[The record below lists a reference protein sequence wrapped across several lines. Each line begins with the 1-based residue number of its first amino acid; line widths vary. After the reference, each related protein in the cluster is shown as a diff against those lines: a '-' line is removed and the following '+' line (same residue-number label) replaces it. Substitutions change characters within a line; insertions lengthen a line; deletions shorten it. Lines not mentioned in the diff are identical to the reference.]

1 MRRKH
6 MTKRFLSMLLVWV
19 MVMSLVPSVPA
30 DAAKK
35 AKVSKVTVAS
45 SLSGSKKTVVIAKG
59 KKVKLSTVVSVK
71 PNKKANKGVTYKSAN
86 TKIATVD
93 SKGNVKGVSVG
104 STKITVTSKK
114 DTKKNATIT
123 AKVVSKAVKK
133 VTLNSKSG
141 AMFTGDTLTLKA
153 KVKAKKGAVKTV
165 GWKSSNTKVAT
176 VNSKGKITAV
186 GAGSATITAQAID
199 GSGKKAK
206 YQLTVQDPVYM
217 TGMSVINAQS
227 VTFSLNTAYPLDASA
242 VSVMTKKY
250 TQGQYQGQLKIN
262 NMTTADSVNY
272 TIVLDND
279 SRLDLNEYVQVSIPS
294 LNGAVKSM
302 EAVYSEP
309 ALAYTGDEIISMWV
323 GRKQERSLSFS
334 DGAGYSSYAI
344 NALPAGLT
352 AESVND
358 ELVIKGVPTTPGL
371 TEAVMTATDEM
382 GNTLT
387 KNVKFIVGSDT
398 MVVAAANTQYDLRV
412 GEVASS
418 SFSVLAVG
426 GSGYY
431 YYTVVSDPS
440 GICNGTSNSTGV
452 QRSYRSFEYKVAIP
466 GQYSLTIRV
475 QDQENAAYV
484 CDVPVTINIAQ
495 GITVGG
501 CIRDAQGMPMSG
513 STNTSV
519 YLTNKNYADRYYYSN
534 TDDVDSNYS
543 YYNHYSQYS
552 WVWVHDDG
560 TYSAIVSPGTYD
572 VQVTHE
578 RYTNYGSDIEVETK
592 YLYNQSFATSST
604 GFDIQLNLYRVVIT
618 GLPTYTTY
626 YLNDDN
632 DGYVSTDEN
641 GSMVF
646 FAKPGTSYQIATEK
660 DSEYDDWK
668 TVKET
673 NGKVYKCYYKYTA
686 TVPAVNGAVQLQA
699 TESLVKKVEVSSY

>member
-1 MRRKH
+1 MKRKH

-93 SKGNVKGVSVG
+93 SKGKVKGVSVG

-114 DTKKNATIT
+114 DTKKKATIT

-141 AMFTGDTLTLKA
+141 DMFTGDTLTLKA

-176 VNSKGKITAV
+176 VDSKGKVTAV

-217 TGMSVINAQS
+217 TGISVLNAQS
-227 VTFSLNTAYPLDASA
+227 VTFSLNTACPLDISA
-242 VSVMTKKY
+242 VSVMKKKY

-262 NMTTADSVNY
+262 NMTTADNVNY

-279 SRLDLNEYVQVSIPS
+279 SRLELNEYVQVSIPS

-302 EAVYSEP
+302 ESVYSEP
-309 ALAYTGDEIISMWV
+309 ALAYTDDEVITMEV
-323 GRKQERSLSFS
+323 GKKVKKTLSFEAEGS
-334 DGAGYSSYAI
+334 DGYASYTI

-352 AESVND
+352 AESVNNK
-358 ELVIKGVPTTPGL
+358 LVIKGVPTTPGL
-371 TEAVMTATDEM
+371 TEAVMTATDEL

-387 KNVKFIVGSDT
+387 KNIKFVVGSET
-398 MVVAAANTQYDLRV
+398 VLVAAAEPQYDVRV
-412 GEVASS
+412 GEMATNT
-418 SFSVLAVG
+418 FSVGTEG
-426 GSGYY
+426 GSGVYSW
-431 YYTVVSDPS
+431 TVISDPA
-440 GICNGTSNSTGV
+440 GIYTGTVNVPQYSS
-452 QRSYRSFEYKVAIP
+452 SISYKVALP
-466 GQYSLTIRV
+466 GQYSMIVRV
-475 QDQENAAYV
+475 VDYKNPTLY
-484 CDVPVTINIAQ
+484 CDVPVSINIAQ

-501 CIRDAQGMPMSG
+501 CIKDAQGMPMSD
-513 STNTSV
+513 SITIE
-519 YLTNKNYADRYYYSN
+519 LTNKNYADRYCSGDYTWTNSEG
-534 TDDVDSNYS
+534 V
-543 YYNHYSQYS
+543 
-552 WVWVHDDG
+552 
-560 TYSAIVSPGTYD
+560 YSAIVTPGTYD
-572 VQVTHE
+572 VEVT
-578 RYTNYGSDIEVETK
+578 YTRGNTDVETK
-592 YLYNQSFATSST
+592 YLYNQSLATSST
-604 GFDIQLNLYRVVIT
+604 GFDIQLALYRVVIT
-618 GLPTYTTY
+618 GIPSPTSY
-626 YLNDDN
+626 YDYHAFDINNDDA
-632 DGYVSTDEN
+632 DYVYPSSGTLT
-641 GSMVF
+641 F
-646 FAKPGTSYQIATEK
+646 FAKPGTYQIASGYEY
-660 DSEYDDWK
+660 DGPSEYA
-668 TVKET
+668 EGF
-673 NGKVYKCYYKYTA
+673 NNYYKYTA
-686 TVPAVNGAVQLQA
+686 SVTVGNTSVQQA
-699 TESLVKKVEVSSY
+699 ATKTLVKKERYSSYDD